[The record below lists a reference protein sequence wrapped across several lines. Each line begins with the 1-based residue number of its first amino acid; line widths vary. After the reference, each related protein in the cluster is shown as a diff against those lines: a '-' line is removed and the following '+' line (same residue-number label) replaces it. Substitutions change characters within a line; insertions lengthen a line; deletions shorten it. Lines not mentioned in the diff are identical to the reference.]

1 MLTDE
6 RIIEIIAARC
16 DEECG
21 WSTASAVFN
30 HNSWVD
36 CITYLF
42 LEKGLR
48 NALLDAY
55 KTEIVNAW
63 EAELLENEERESMR
77 SAYAE
82 WRADSSCRMEEE
94 R

>member
-6 RIIEIIAARC
+6 CIIEILAERME
-16 DEECG
+16 EECG
-21 WSTASAVFN
+21 WSKASVVFN
-30 HNSWVD
+30 HESWIDVV
-36 CITYLF
+36 THLF

-48 NALLDAY
+48 NALLDTY
-55 KTEIVNAW
+55 KTEIVNARA
-63 EAELLENEERESMR
+63 AELLENEERESMR